1 MFKIQIQFIPGNDQI
16 WVEQLTPTDPIYQ
29 YNDKNEAIIKAE
41 ELQESDLTGREYKV
55 IYIL

>member
-16 WVEQLTPTDPIYQ
+16 WVEQLTPTDPIYH

-55 IYIL
+55 IFIL

>member
-55 IYIL
+55 IYI

>member
-29 YNDKNEAIIKAE
+29 YNYKNEAIIKAE

-55 IYIL
+55 IFIL